1 MNLKLVLRLVLAA
14 LVIGGLT
21 FLAVQVGGRRPAQA
35 PVVASGPQVGPGGPF
50 TLVDSAGKPFTQDD
64 LKGRWNIVFFGFTF
78 CPDVCPTTLDTLG
91 RTLDLLGPDRDKVR
105 IVFISVDPE
114 RDTPAKMAAYLENPA
129 FPRGVVGLTGSPEQV
144 AGAAKAYKVYYEK
157 QGEGDA
163 YLINHSS
170 ISYLMDPSGRFA
182 RVLPYGMS
190 PEDLAAQV
198 RDAIKRG

>member
-1 MNLKLVLRLVLAA
+1 MNLKLVLRLVLAV

-21 FLAVQVGGRRPAQA
+21 FLAVQIGARRPASA
-35 PVVASGPQVGPGGPF
+35 PAVASGPQAGPGGPF

-64 LKGRWNIVFFGFTF
+64 LNGRWNIIFFGFTF

-91 RTLDLLGPDRDKVR
+91 RTLDLLGADRDKVR

-114 RDTPAKMAAYLENPA
+114 RDTPAKMAAYLDNPA
-129 FPRGVVGLTGSPEQV
+129 FPRGVVGLTGTPEQV
-144 AGAAKAYKVYYEK
+144 AATAKAYKVYYEK
-157 QGEGDA
+157 EGEGDA

-190 PEDLAAQV
+190 PEDLTTQV
-198 RDAIKRG
+198 RDAMKRG

>member
-1 MNLKLVLRLVLAA
+1 MSVKGSLGLAAVALLVLGLVFVA
-14 LVIGGLT
+14 VQIGG
-21 FLAVQVGGRRPAQA
+21 QRPAPA
-35 PVVASGPQVGPGGPF
+35 PVAQGGPGGDF
-50 TLVDSAGKPFTQDD
+50 TLVDTSGRTFTQDD

-91 RTLDLLGPDRDKVR
+91 RTLDLLGADRDTVR
-105 IVFISVDPE
+105 IVFVSVDPE
-114 RDTPAKMAAYLENPA
+114 RDTPAKMAAYLANPA
-129 FPRGVVGLTGSPEQV
+129 FPKGVVGLTGSPEQV
-144 AGAAKAYKVYYEK
+144 AVAAKAYKVFYQKE
-157 QGEGDA
+157 GEGEA

-190 PEDLAAQV
+190 PEDLAGQV

>member
-1 MNLKLVLRLVLAA
+1 MNLKLVLRLVLAV

-21 FLAVQVGGRRPAQA
+21 FLAVQIGARRPASA
-35 PVVASGPQVGPGGPF
+35 PAVASGPQTGPGGPF

-64 LKGRWNIVFFGFTF
+64 LKGRWNIIFFGFTF

-91 RTLDLLGPDRDKVR
+91 RTLDLLGADRDKVR
-105 IVFISVDPE
+105 IVFISLDPE
-114 RDTPAKMAAYLENPA
+114 RDTPAKMAAYLDNPA
-129 FPRGVVGLTGSPEQV
+129 FPRGVVGLTGTPEQV
-144 AGAAKAYKVYYEK
+144 AATAKAYKVYYEK
-157 QGEGDA
+157 EGEGDA

-190 PEDLAAQV
+190 PEDLATQV
-198 RDAIKRG
+198 RDAMKRG

>member
-1 MNLKLVLRLVLAA
+1 MNLKLVLRLVLAV

-21 FLAVQVGGRRPAQA
+21 FLAVQIGARRPASA
-35 PVVASGPQVGPGGPF
+35 PAVASGPQTGPGGPF

-64 LKGRWNIVFFGFTF
+64 LKGRWNIIFFGFTF

-91 RTLDLLGPDRDKVR
+91 RTLDLLGADRDKVR

-114 RDTPAKMAAYLENPA
+114 RDTPAKMAAYLDNPA
-129 FPRGVVGLTGSPEQV
+129 FPKGVVGLTGTPEQV
-144 AGAAKAYKVYYEK
+144 AATAKAYKVYYEK
-157 QGEGDA
+157 EGEGDA

-190 PEDLAAQV
+190 PEDLATQV
-198 RDAIKRG
+198 RGAMKRG

>member
-1 MNLKLVLRLVLAA
+1 MNLKLVLRLVLAV

-21 FLAVQVGGRRPAQA
+21 FLAVQIGARRPASA
-35 PVVASGPQVGPGGPF
+35 PAVASGPQAGPGGPF
-50 TLVDSAGKPFTQDD
+50 TLVDSSGKPFTQDD
-64 LKGRWNIVFFGFTF
+64 LNGRWNIIFFGFTF

-91 RTLDLLGPDRDKVR
+91 RTLDLLGADRDKVR

-114 RDTPAKMAAYLENPA
+114 RDTPAKMAAYLDNPA
-129 FPRGVVGLTGSPEQV
+129 FPRGVVGLTGTPEQV
-144 AGAAKAYKVYYEK
+144 AATAKAYKVYYEK
-157 QGEGDA
+157 EGEGDA

-190 PEDLAAQV
+190 PEDLATQV
-198 RDAIKRG
+198 RDAMKRG

>member
-1 MNLKLVLRLVLAA
+1 MNLKLVLRLALAG
-14 LVIGGLT
+14 LVVAGLT
-21 FLAVQVGGRRPAQA
+21 FLAVQIGGRRPAPALQESAQA
-35 PVVASGPQVGPGGPF
+35 GPGGPF
-50 TLVDSAGKPFTQDD
+50 TLVDTAGRPFTQED

-91 RTLDLLGPDRDKVR
+91 RTLDLLGADREKVR

-114 RDTPAKMAAYLENPA
+114 RDTPAKMAAYLDNPA
-129 FPRGVVGLTGSPEQV
+129 FPKGVVGLTGAPEQV
-144 AGAAKAYKVYYEK
+144 AVAARAYKVFYEK

-170 ISYLMDPSGRFA
+170 ISYLMDPKGRFA

-190 PEDLAAQV
+190 PEDLAVQV
-198 RDAIKRG
+198 RDAMKGR

>member
-1 MNLKLVLRLVLAA
+1 MNLKLVLRLVLAV

-21 FLAVQVGGRRPAQA
+21 FLAVQIGARRPASA
-35 PVVASGPQVGPGGPF
+35 PAVASGPQTGPGGPF

-64 LKGRWNIVFFGFTF
+64 LKGRWNIIFFGFTF

-91 RTLDLLGPDRDKVR
+91 RTLDLLGADRDKVR

-114 RDTPAKMAAYLENPA
+114 RDTPAKMAAYLDNPA
-129 FPRGVVGLTGSPEQV
+129 FPRGVVGLTGTPEQV
-144 AGAAKAYKVYYEK
+144 AATAKAYKVYYEK
-157 QGEGDA
+157 EGEGDA

-190 PEDLAAQV
+190 PEDLATQV
-198 RDAIKRG
+198 RDAMKRG